1 MTSSNIAFTT
11 DTATM
16 CVFDIARLKHRLTDD
31 ADWWSVPA
39 AELAELNSGNAA
51 FFGLGQDGTYQVRVV
66 GALSEPVVTVNLQ
79 IPSGRVFVGAGEE
92 VTSDGLEPECIC
104 GGAFVETG
112 IGNFAVS
119 AKMDESIIYLCFQRT
134 AAINNAYQDL
144 LRFT

>member
-1 MTSSNIAFTT
+1 MSSSNIAFTT
-11 DTATM
+11 DTATI
-16 CVFDIARLKHRLTDD
+16 CVFDVARLKHRLTDD
-31 ADWWSVPA
+31 ADWWSVPV

-66 GALSEPVVTVNLQ
+66 GALSEPAVTVNLQ
-79 IPSGRVFVGAGEE
+79 VPSGRVFVGAGEE

-119 AKMDESIIYLCFQRT
+119 AKRDGGTIYLCFERT
-134 AAINNAYQDL
+134 EATTNTYRDL
-144 LRFT
+144 LRLM